1 MEQENKLQTSGQ
13 NISPALRQIS
23 QSVLVKEI
31 TAGNYAAASE
41 SMPKKIEQ
49 VFEQPKVREMVLLVG
64 EQSVKLQIEFEL
76 INLAALMSVGGNLNK
91 AQVPFIA
98 EQLIQLYPNESIADF
113 KLCFQR
119 GAIGLYGDIQRLD
132 GVTIGQWMKA
142 YLDEKY
148 EVLEAKLMKEKDNSI
163 YQIPAKPQQTE
174 AEELSEDDPEYHWH
188 DAWLEN
194 LRRTTAPINKMPG
207 LDDSTIRK
215 HGKEKP
221 VKVAHTAGYAYFNV
235 RGVEIFASTR
245 QHAEEIVEVALKNG
259 LLEEDI

>member
-1 MEQENKLQTSGQ
+1 MELQKQ
-13 NISPALRQIS
+13 D
-23 QSVLVKEI
+23 KELERI
-31 TAGNYAAASE
+31 KSE
-41 SMPKKIEQ
+41 LSKKISETELSKAIKAAD
-49 VFEQPKVREMVLLVG
+49 FKKASSLLPKRIEGAFDQPKVNELVRALG
-64 EQSVKLQIEFEL
+64 SEEPIKRMIEFEL
-76 INLAALMSVGGNLNK
+76 IELANLMSVGGNLNR

-98 EQLIQLYPNESIADF
+98 EQLIMLYPNESIADF

-148 EVLEAKLMKEKDNSI
+148 EVLEIQLMKEKDNP
-163 YQIPAKPQQTE
+163 YKLFEKAKDLPP
-174 AEELSEDDPEYHWH
+174 EELSEDDPEYHWH

-194 LRRTTAPINKMPG
+194 LARTANPINKIPEMTDEYLKKYG
-207 LDDSTIRK
+207 R
-215 HGKEKP
+215 EKP
-221 VKVAHTAGYAYFNV
+221 VKVAHTAGYTYFNV

>member
-1 MEQENKLQTSGQ
+1 MAVGNLEKASSLMPTRIEN
-13 NISPALRQIS
+13 
-23 QSVLVKEI
+23 
-31 TAGNYAAASE
+31 
-41 SMPKKIEQ
+41 
-49 VFEQPKVREMVLLVG
+49 VFQQPKVFEVIKAIG
-64 EQSVKLQIEFEL
+64 EDAVKTQVEFEL
-76 INLAALMSVGGNLNK
+76 VNLAALMSVGGNLNK

-98 EQLIQLYPNESIADF
+98 EQLIMLYPNESIADF

-148 EVLEAKLMKEKDNSI
+148 EVLESQLMKEKDNPYKI
-163 YQIPAKPQQTE
+163 FEKAKDAPP
-174 AEELSEDDPEYHWH
+174 EELSEDDPEYHWH

-194 LRRTTAPINKMPG
+194 LRRSTAPINKIPS

-215 HGKEKP
+215 YGKEKP